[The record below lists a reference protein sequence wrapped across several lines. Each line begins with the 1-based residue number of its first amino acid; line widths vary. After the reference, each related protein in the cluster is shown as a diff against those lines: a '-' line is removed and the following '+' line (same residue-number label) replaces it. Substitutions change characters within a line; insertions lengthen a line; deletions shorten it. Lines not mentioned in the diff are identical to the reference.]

1 MKFSYLPLL
10 TIVSASKETIHKQNA
25 GPTPLLFPNIE
36 VATLILIVSTAHRF
50 QQRFF
55 DVTYSTKQFPFPT
68 CALIELI
75 ALYKHVDL
83 LMKDLQR
90 RNIVLY
96 SVHVYGLEKLFR
108 RLNSCVLNEWHR
120 IGLLNVY
127 QWFN

>member
-25 GPTPLLFPNIE
+25 GPTPLLFPNIK
-36 VATLILIVSTAHRF
+36 VATLILF
-50 QQRFF
+50 QQPTDFNSLF

-90 RNIVLY
+90 RNTV
-96 SVHVYGLEKLFR
+96 
-108 RLNSCVLNEWHR
+108 
-120 IGLLNVY
+120 
-127 QWFN
+127 